1 LPVERATRAPIIEMK
16 KLFLTIFASM
26 IGISSVVFAATS
38 VSPLDLKLK
47 PDFEKQLECNWSM
60 KKSLRVWVGAIEDI
74 RQEKEVGVLVLKE
87 ESVPLT
93 STRPVAE
100 ILKEAI
106 ERGLKK
112 CGYTLAVNKNQSDV
126 VVKGLLEDFSG
137 TSKKGL
143 IKGQATGRAE
153 FTLQMNLVD
162 MTDNLSVSFAVE
174 ETQAKAISKKPKK
187 LERILNNLL
196 TRLTQE
202 IFQSKHVAE
211 WISTK

>member
-1 LPVERATRAPIIEMK
+1 MVRRRSGVRFPVSAQDSEQSEREGEAPAALPVERATRAPIIEMK

-112 CGYTLAVNKNQSDV
+112 FIPDGTKAADRTCSNCGDSDGLIYEEGCLKCKSCGY
-126 VVKGLLEDFSG
+126 
-137 TSKKGL
+137 SKCG
-143 IKGQATGRAE
+143 
-153 FTLQMNLVD
+153 
-162 MTDNLSVSFAVE
+162 
-174 ETQAKAISKKPKK
+174 
-187 LERILNNLL
+187 
-196 TRLTQE
+196 
-202 IFQSKHVAE
+202 
-211 WISTK
+211 